1 METFEMVATA
11 AQRSHVA
18 KWTNSIDAPTKIN
31 DKWIYGV
38 LISVNTRKK
47 GGDLMASR
55 RKGNNK
61 AHRAREERRFTV
73 RGIRRDPPD
82 IRKLAKALI
91 GLAMAEAEREAQAE
105 QAARQT
111 KAQTSSADTEVR

>member
-1 METFEMVATA
+1 MVAIA
-11 AQRSHVA
+11 VQRSRVV
-18 KWTNSIDAPTKIN
+18 KWTNSIDVPTKIN

-38 LISVNTRKK
+38 LIEINTRKE
-47 GGDLMASR
+47 GGDLMASQ

-61 AHRAREERRFTV
+61 ARRAREERRFTV

-91 GLAMAEAEREAQAE
+91 GLALAEAEREAQAE
-105 QAARQT
+105 QAARQA